1 MGHIFGADEAP
12 LTSRRNGLSMQKK
25 IEEAF
30 DNRWI
35 TVVLLDTAESSPTKR
50 KVVLLNTAEKD
61 STFFTDLFNIT
72 GQKL

>member
-1 MGHIFGADEAP
+1 
-12 LTSRRNGLSMQKK
+12 MQKK